1 MPCVIKRPDSKNWI
15 ACFTDINGRRLKRST
30 KIAAIERERLKALKI
45 AEQYE
50 EAACKKRT
58 AAQVRRVIADLH
70 SQITGENLPFQSFRV
85 YLAGWLAEK
94 QGETA
99 KATMHFYSSNAEKF
113 LIFLGDRADK
123 DISEI
128 TKKDILDFRR
138 MEAERGLAPK
148 TINHSIKFLRMVF
161 AKAWVDDVISDTPAK
176 SVKALKKSREKAKR
190 PFSQDE
196 IRAVLRVADDEW
208 KSMVLFGL
216 FTGQRL
222 GDIACLTWGNIDLQA
237 QEVRLVSKKTGK
249 DIKVPIAGPIAKHIA
264 TLTPGDKPSSPVH
277 PHAAEIMRIQKK
289 SGGLSNQ
296 FAKILARAG
305 LREKQPHT
313 KTHGQG
319 RGVGSNKEKLSFH
332 SLRHTAVSMMKA
344 AGIPEATVM
353 ELVGH
358 DSVEISRHYT
368 HTGYAELKRA
378 SESFPDIMAGMPEGE
393 KR

>member
-1 MPCVIKRPDSKNWI
+1 MACIIKRPDSKSWI

-30 KIAAIERERLKALKI
+30 KVLAIERERLKALKI

-50 EAACKKRT
+50 EAARKKRT

-70 SQITGENLPFQSFRV
+70 SKITGEDLPFQSFRV

-99 KATMHFYSSNAEKF
+99 PATRTFYSSNAEKF
-113 LIFLGDRADK
+113 LTFLGDRADK

-138 MEAERGLAPK
+138 METARGLAPK

-161 AKAWVDDVISDTPAK
+161 NRAWTDDIISDTPAK
-176 SVKALKKSREKAKR
+176 GVNTLKKSREKARR

-208 KSMVLFGL
+208 RSMVLFGV

-222 GDIACLTWGNIDLQA
+222 GDIACLTWGNVDLQA
-237 QEVRLVSKKTGK
+237 QEVRLVTRKRGLSVK
-249 DIKVPIAGPIAKHIA
+249 IPIAGPLAKHIA
-264 TLTPGDKPSSPVH
+264 TLSLCKNASSPVH
-277 PHAAEIMRIQKK
+277 PRAAEIVRLQGKT
-289 SGGLSNQ
+289 GGLSNQ
-296 FAKILARAG
+296 FAKILAKAG

-313 KTHGQG
+313 KTHGLG
-319 RGVGSNKEKLSFH
+319 RGLGSNKETLSFH

-344 AGIPEATVM
+344 AGIPEATAM
-353 ELVGH
+353 EIVGH
-358 DSVEISRHYT
+358 ESVEMSRLYT
-368 HTGYAELKRA
+368 HVGDAELRRA

-393 KR
+393 KG

>member
-15 ACFTDINGRRLKRST
+15 ACFTDINGRRLKKST
-30 KIAAIERERLKALKI
+30 KIKAIERNRLKALKV
-45 AEQYE
+45 AEKYE
-50 EAACKKRT
+50 EAARKKRT
-58 AAQVRRVIADLH
+58 AAQVRRVIAELH
-70 SQITGENLPFQSFRV
+70 SQITGEDLPFKSFRK
-85 YLAGWLAEK
+85 YLKEWIDEK
-94 QGETA
+94 KGETSV
-99 KATMHFYSSNAEKF
+99 ATIHFYDSNAKKF
-113 LIFLGDRADK
+113 LRFLGVRADK

-138 MEAERGLAPK
+138 MEAARGLAPK
-148 TINHSIKFLRMVF
+148 TVNHSVKFLRMVF
-161 AKAWVDDVISDTPAK
+161 NKAWTDDIISDTPAK
-176 SVKALKKSREKAKR
+176 GVKTLKKSREKARR

-196 IRAVLRVADDEW
+196 IRSVLRVADDEW

-222 GDIACLTWGNIDLQA
+222 GDIACLTWNDIDLQA
-237 QEVRLVSKKTGK
+237 QEVRLMARKTGLNVK
-249 DIKVPIAGPIAKHIA
+249 IPIAGPLKKHIA
-264 TLTPGDKPSSPVH
+264 TLTPGDKPSSSVH
-277 PHAAEIMRIQKK
+277 PNAAEIMRSQGK

-319 RGVGSNKEKLSFH
+319 RGVGSNKERLSFH

-358 DSVEISRHYT
+358 ESVEMSRLYSHV
-368 HTGYAELKRA
+368 GYAELKRA

-393 KR
+393 KG

>member
-1 MPCVIKRPDSKNWI
+1 MACVIKRPDSKSWI

-30 KIAAIERERLKALKI
+30 KIVAIERNRLKALKR
-45 AEQYE
+45 AEEYE
-50 EAACKKRT
+50 EAARKKRT
-58 AAQVRRVIADLH
+58 AAQVRRVIAELH
-70 SQITGENLPFQSFRV
+70 SAITGEDLPFQSFRK
-85 YLAGWLAEK
+85 YLTVWLEEK
-94 QGETA
+94 EDETA
-99 KATMHFYSSNAEKF
+99 PATRTFYSQQKEKF
-113 LIFLGDRADK
+113 LTFLGPKADR

-128 TKKDILDFRR
+128 TKKDLLDFRK
-138 MEAERGLAPK
+138 AEKARGLATK
-148 TINHSIKFLRMVF
+148 TINHSVKFLRMVF
-161 AKAWVDDVISDTPAK
+161 NKAWEDDVIADTPAK
-176 SVKALKKSREKAKR
+176 GVKTLKASRERARR

-196 IRAVLRVADDEW
+196 IRAVLRVADKEW
-208 KSMVLFGL
+208 QSMILFGL

-222 GDIACLTWGNIDLQA
+222 GDIACLTWGNVDLKA
-237 QEVRLVSKKTGK
+237 QEVRLVARKTGLDVK
-249 DIKVPIAGPIAKHIA
+249 IPIAGPLAKHIA
-264 TLTPGDKPSSPVH
+264 TLTPGKNASSPVH
-277 PHAAEIMRIQKK
+277 PNAAEIMRSQGK

-332 SLRHTAVSMMKA
+332 SLRHTSVSMMKA

-368 HTGYAELKRA
+368 HTGYAELRRA
-378 SESFPDIMAGMPEGE
+378 SESFPDILGEMPEGE

>member
-15 ACFTDINGRRLKRST
+15 ACFTDINGRRLKKST
-30 KIAAIERERLKALKI
+30 KIKAIERNRLKALKV
-45 AEQYE
+45 AEKYE
-50 EAACKKRT
+50 EAARKKRT
-58 AAQVRRVIADLH
+58 AAQVRRVIAELH
-70 SQITGENLPFQSFRV
+70 SQITGEDLPFKSFRK
-85 YLAGWLAEK
+85 YLKEWIDEK
-94 QGETA
+94 KGETSV
-99 KATMHFYSSNAEKF
+99 ATIHFYDSNAKKF
-113 LIFLGDRADK
+113 LRFLGVRADK

-138 MEAERGLAPK
+138 MEAARGLAPK
-148 TINHSIKFLRMVF
+148 TVNHSVKFLRMVF
-161 AKAWVDDVISDTPAK
+161 NKAWTDDIISDTPAK
-176 SVKALKKSREKAKR
+176 GVKTLKKSREKARR

-196 IRAVLRVADDEW
+196 IRSVLRVADDEW

-237 QEVRLVSKKTGK
+237 QEVRLVSKKTGVN
-249 DIKVPIAGPIAKHIA
+249 IKVPIAGPIAKHIA

-277 PHAAEIMRIQKK
+277 PHAAEIMRRQEK

-319 RGVGSNKEKLSFH
+319 RGVGSNKETLSFH

-344 AGIPEATVM
+344 AGIPEATAM

-358 DSVEISRHYT
+358 ESVEMSRLYT
-368 HTGYAELKRA
+368 HTGDAELKRA
-378 SESFPDIMAGMPEGE
+378 SESFPDIMAGMPQGG
-393 KR
+393 KG